1 MSGAAI
7 MVAGLVGC
15 SGDKSAEES
24 VSSATETV
32 ESGASSATSAITS
45 ATDAA
50 KGNPPPGSAT
60 VTIDGQEQN
69 IEGQSVCTNMGGNIQ
84 IAIGNATQGIGA
96 QVTEADPPVVKQVG
110 LGNVNGVALGYAE
123 GCPAVRQPPRRTA
136 TPTRSPAVPPVSTSR
151 TRCSPPP
158 RPSRSRSPALI
169 PARKRRHRTRVPP
182 LLVSTHVLNSRWVRA
197 PRRSRHPRR
206 RGSRRRRPRD
216 AAALHSSGSR
226 W

>member
-1 MSGAAI
+1 VKRALGVAVSGAAI

-123 GCPAVRQPPRRTA
+123 GVPGGEATA
-136 TPTRSPAVPPVSTSR
+136 EKDGNTYK
-151 TRCSPPP
+151 
-158 RPSRSRSPALI
+158 I
-169 PARKRRHRTRVPP
+169 
-182 LLVSTHVLNSRWVRA
+182 
-197 PRRSRHPRR
+197 
-206 RGSRRRRPRD
+206 
-216 AAALHSSGSR
+216 SGSATGVDISNPLQPTTKAFEIAVTCP
-226 W
+226 